1 MRELAK
7 YMGEEDAGIL
17 GRRNNYRKRSVDR
30 SEPSILRISTEFVCR
45 QRKKSQPLVEVK
57 W

>member
-1 MRELAK
+1 
-7 YMGEEDAGIL
+7 MGGIL

-30 SEPSILRISTEFVCR
+30 SEPSILRISTEFVSR